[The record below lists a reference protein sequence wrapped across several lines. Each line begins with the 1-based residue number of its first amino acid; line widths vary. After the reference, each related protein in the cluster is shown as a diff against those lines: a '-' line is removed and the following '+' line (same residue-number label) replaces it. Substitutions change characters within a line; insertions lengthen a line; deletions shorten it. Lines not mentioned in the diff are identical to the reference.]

1 MPDPVHADLLRPYP
15 GEMPA
20 EAVPQV
26 VIAAVGDAA
35 AVAVAQ
41 QLPVGGRVTIP
52 GVPEQG
58 GHEGGGDWLPP
69 DGHPG
74 KY

>member
-1 MPDPVHADLLRPYP
+1 
-15 GEMPA
+15 
-20 EAVPQV
+20 
-26 VIAAVGDAA
+26 
-35 AVAVAQ
+35 
-41 QLPVGGRVTIP
+41 LPVGGRVTIP